1 MRVGRPVRGSSLE
14 GIMEERARVMRVRR
28 VGVPLSTDRPAEVLG
43 EPSFRMSCEMEGL
56 GERDAA
62 PLLGASSVLVGGAGI
77 DGGSTGRIRVGD
89 SLGCCSKTPG
99 LFGGPGTCTFVW
111 GSGAGALGVLDACD
125 EGGCGW
131 PSASCTLS
139 LIHI

>member
-1 MRVGRPVRGSSLE
+1 MRVGRPVRESNLE

-28 VGVPLSTDRPAEVLG
+28 VVVPLSTGRPAG
-43 EPSFRMSCEMEGL
+43 SFGGSSSLVSCEMEGL
-56 GERDAA
+56 GEMDAA
-62 PLLGASSVLVGGAGI
+62 PLLGASSVLAGGAGI
-77 DGGSTGRIRVGD
+77 DGGSTGRLRVGD
-89 SLGCCSKTPG
+89 SLGCCCKTPG

-131 PSASCTLS
+131 PSASCT
-139 LIHI
+139 